1 LRNLRD
7 LTASLCRARPYRVWL
22 GTIGLLVPNLMITNP
37 AIAQDGI
44 ADVSNAG
51 DTAWVLATGLIAL
64 FACLPG
70 IALFHAGRSA
80 SKNTLSVLMQTVV
93 IAAAVSLAWIVSGY
107 TIAFG
112 DVSNGWIGSGNA
124 WMLITLGNVRNFT
137 EIPESAFAFHQIVLA
152 MLASAILAGA
162 WSDRARFGFA
172 VVAASF
178 WSLTVLAP
186 VRHWLQGGGW
196 ISQAVGTVDY
206 AGGLS
211 VLIPTG
217 ISAVVFA
224 AILGKPRGEPAIA
237 LLPFS
242 SALTMLGALLLW
254 IGMLALSGAAAFIA
268 NDDAAA
274 ALIGT
279 HAAACA
285 GGFGALLADRLSGVK
300 PSVNGFARGVV
311 CGLAASFAGAAYVS
325 PGASILIGLLGAIA
339 GRAAAGV
346 LRQRLS
352 IHDTLDVFA
361 IFAVPAATG
370 ALLAAIF
377 QSESLGGVG
386 YDQGMNMIAQLVAQG
401 IALGVITAWT
411 MVVTAIV
418 AVATSL
424 FFQMRV
430 GEEAEADGLDLASHG
445 EHA

>member
-1 LRNLRD
+1 M
-7 LTASLCRARPYRVWL
+7 AVMCRANPHRLLPGGL
-22 GTIGLLVPNLMITNP
+22 GLIVPGAAM
-37 AIAQDGI
+37 AQDGI

-51 DTAWVLATGLIAL
+51 DTAWVLAASLIAL
-64 FACLPG
+64 FASLPG
-70 IALFHAGRSA
+70 IALFHIGRSA
-80 SKNTLSVLMQTVV
+80 GKNTLSVLMQTGA

-112 DVSNGWIGSGNA
+112 DVTNGWIGSGNA
-124 WMLITLGNVRNFT
+124 WMLITLGNVRAFT

-162 WSDRARFGFA
+162 WADRARFGFA
-172 VVAASF
+172 VVAATF

-186 VRHWLQGGGW
+186 VRHWVHGGGW
-196 ISQAVGTVDY
+196 IFQAVGTVDY

-211 VLIPTG
+211 VLVPTG
-217 ISAVVFA
+217 VSALVFA
-224 AILGKPRGEPAIA
+224 AILGKPRSERAIDP
-237 LLPFS
+237 LPFS
-242 SALTMLGALLLW
+242 CALTMLGALILW
-254 IGMLALSGAAAFIA
+254 IGMLALTGAAAFIA

-274 ALIGT
+274 SLIGT

-285 GGFGALLADRLSGVK
+285 GGLGALLADRLSGSK
-300 PSVNGFARGVV
+300 PSASGFARGVV

-325 PGASILIGLLGAIA
+325 PGAAILIGLLGALA
-339 GRAAAGV
+339 GRGAEGL
-346 LRQRLS
+346 LRRRLA

-386 YDQGMNMIAQLVAQG
+386 YEEGMNMIAQLVAQV

-411 MVVTAIV
+411 IVVTAIV

-430 GEEAEADGLDLASHG
+430 GEESEADGLDLASHG
-445 EHA
+445 ERA

>member
-1 LRNLRD
+1 MRNFRD
-7 LTASLCRARPYRVWL
+7 LTALACRARSQHLLL
-22 GTIGLLVPNLMITNP
+22 GTIGMIVPGAAL
-37 AIAQDGI
+37 AQDGS

-51 DTAWVLATGLIAL
+51 DTAWVLAASLIAL
-64 FACLPG
+64 FASVPG

-80 SKNTLSVLMQTVV
+80 SKNALSVVMQTGA

-112 DVSNGWIGSGNA
+112 DVGNGWIGSGNA
-124 WMLITLGNVRNFT
+124 WMLITLGNVRAFT
-137 EIPESAFAFHQIVLA
+137 EIPESAFAFYQIVLA

-162 WSDRARFGFA
+162 WADRARFGFA
-172 VVAASF
+172 VVAATF
-178 WSLTVLAP
+178 WSLTGLAP
-186 VRHWLQGGGW
+186 VSHWVRGSGW
-196 ISQAVGTVDY
+196 IYQAVGTVDY

-211 VLIPTG
+211 VLFPTG
-217 ISAVVFA
+217 VSALVFA
-224 AILGKPRGEPAIA
+224 AILGKPRAEPTTAM
-237 LLPFS
+237 LPFS
-242 SALTMLGALLLW
+242 SALTLLGALIVW
-254 IGMLALSGAAAFIA
+254 TGMLALAGAAAFIA

-274 ALIGT
+274 ALICA

-285 GGFGALLADRLSGVK
+285 GGLGALLADRLSGSK
-300 PSVNGFARGVV
+300 PSASGFARGVV
-311 CGLAASFAGAAYVS
+311 CGLAASFAGAPYLS
-325 PGASILIGLLGAIA
+325 PGAAILIGLLAALA
-339 GRAAAGV
+339 GRGAAGL
-346 LRQRLS
+346 LRRRLA

-386 YDQGMNMIAQLVAQG
+386 YDEGMNMIAQLVAQV
-401 IALGVITAWT
+401 IALGVITAWAT
-411 MVVTAIV
+411 VVTAIV

-430 GEEAEADGLDLASHG
+430 GEEAEASGLDVASHG